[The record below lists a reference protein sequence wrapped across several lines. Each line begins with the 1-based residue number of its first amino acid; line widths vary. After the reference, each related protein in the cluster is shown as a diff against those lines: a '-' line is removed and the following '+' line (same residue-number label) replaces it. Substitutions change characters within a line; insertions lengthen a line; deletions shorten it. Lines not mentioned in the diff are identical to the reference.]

1 MKSGV
6 QALLMGLVALCLSA
20 CSPDFDSMAQKRLE
34 YARQNRSDIEIVAVQ
49 DIVKSNYLNGVLL
62 AAEEINQRAEK
73 LLGRSLKV
81 NIEQDGETFE
91 ATKPII
97 RRIAA
102 NPKITAVLGHRNSN
116 IAVPASVVYERS
128 QIIFI
133 PPFSTAQELT
143 GHNFQY
149 VFRMTPNA
157 SIMAEQIASV
167 AKILGYQKIVVLYS
181 RDDLYRELAF
191 LFEDAAVRST
201 SNNSRIEL
209 VQNSSF
215 FEKEENYRPLI
226 AQFSGKTFDA
236 VFIAASPKAGA
247 NMVKQL
253 REMGINKPIL
263 GSDTFNVADYNETA
277 GNAANNT
284 IIPAVYRPNP
294 KNPINTAF
302 IHNYQKKYQAEPD
315 YNAAQGYDSVML
327 FAAAVQQAGSTLP
340 PLLSSTLHYMPAWIG
355 VTGLHAFNDSGDLRG
370 KKYIFNVWQYG
381 QLRPLPAIHVPYLL
395 ERFEKRLR
403 KAQTTSTNTMN
414 PPPKTTL
421 KADTGV
427 TPASA
432 PAQMPE
438 ASKETSVT
446 TDKAL
451 KETVKVTPAPS
462 IADKDKPS
470 FAELFS
476 QRLHTDDHK
485 THLLELAQA
494 ILQFRRLGIIYEDT
508 ENGRNAASYSI
519 VKSLADKVGVE
530 LVGCDIPFS
539 ALSRREIELEL
550 IACYGKLSLNA
561 DALFITPYEG
571 INANLTNELNQSMG
585 FFKVPSIYLGDGQ
598 EHANLGLILNK
609 RSDVDP
615 QGRGD
620 MEVYRSLL
628 NNIKVH
634 ELAERLQGMPE
645 IAVNLKSL
653 QQQGL
658 ADKAL
663 LDLSP
668 DAFLENQHSQ
678 ESKEAKP

>member
-1 MKSGV
+1 
-6 QALLMGLVALCLSA
+6 
-20 CSPDFDSMAQKRLE
+20 
-34 YARQNRSDIEIVAVQ
+34 
-49 DIVKSNYLNGVLL
+49 
-62 AAEEINQRAEK
+62 
-73 LLGRSLKV
+73 
-81 NIEQDGETFE
+81 
-91 ATKPII
+91 
-97 RRIAA
+97 
-102 NPKITAVLGHRNSN
+102 
-116 IAVPASVVYERS
+116 
-128 QIIFI
+128 
-133 PPFSTAQELT
+133 
-143 GHNFQY
+143 
-149 VFRMTPNA
+149 
-157 SIMAEQIASV
+157 
-167 AKILGYQKIVVLYS
+167 
-181 RDDLYRELAF
+181 
-191 LFEDAAVRST
+191 
-201 SNNSRIEL
+201 
-209 VQNSSF
+209 
-215 FEKEENYRPLI
+215 
-226 AQFSGKTFDA
+226 
-236 VFIAASPKAGA
+236 
-247 NMVKQL
+247 
-253 REMGINKPIL
+253 
-263 GSDTFNVADYNETA
+263 
-277 GNAANNT
+277 
-284 IIPAVYRPNP
+284 
-294 KNPINTAF
+294 
-302 IHNYQKKYQAEPD
+302 
-315 YNAAQGYDSVML
+315 
-327 FAAAVQQAGSTLP
+327 
-340 PLLSSTLHYMPAWIG
+340 
-355 VTGLHAFNDSGDLRG
+355 
-370 KKYIFNVWQYG
+370 
-381 QLRPLPAIHVPYLL
+381 
-395 ERFEKRLR
+395 
-403 KAQTTSTNTMN
+403 MN

-451 KETVKVTPAPS
+451 KETVKVTPAPTV
-462 IADKDKPS
+462 ADKDRPS

>member
-6 QALLMGLVALCLSA
+6 QALLIGLVALCLSA

-34 YARQNRSDIEIVAVQ
+34 YARQNRGDIEIIAVQ
-49 DIVKSNYLNGVLL
+49 DLFKSNYLNGVLL
-62 AAEEINQRAEK
+62 AAEEINQRAGK

-81 NIEQDGETFE
+81 NIEQDGDTFE

-128 QIIFI
+128 QIVFI
-133 PPFSTAQELT
+133 PPFSSAQELT

-167 AKILGYQKIVVLYS
+167 AKILDYQKIVVLYS

-201 SNNSRIEL
+201 NNNSRIEL

-226 AQFSGKTFDA
+226 SQFSGKIFDA

-263 GSDTFNVADYNETA
+263 GSDTFNLEDYNETA

-370 KKYIFNVWQYG
+370 KKYLFNVWQYG

-395 ERFEKRLR
+395 ERFEKSLR
-403 KAQTTSTNTMN
+403 KAQTTPTTTNT
-414 PPPKTTL
+414 PTKTAL
-421 KADTGV
+421 KADIGDSPETP
-427 TPASA
+427 PASA

-438 ASKETSVT
+438 ASKEISAT
-446 TDKAL
+446 TDKTL
-451 KETVKVTPAPS
+451 KETVKPTPTPS

-485 THLLELAQA
+485 MHLLELAQA

-508 ENGRNAASYSI
+508 ENGRNAASYPI
-519 VKSLADKVGVE
+519 VKSLVDKVGVE

-561 DALFITPYEG
+561 EALFITPYEG
-571 INANLTNELNQSMG
+571 INANLSNELNQSMG
-585 FFKVPSIYLGDGQ
+585 FFKVP
-598 EHANLGLILNK
+598 
-609 RSDVDP
+609 
-615 QGRGD
+615 
-620 MEVYRSLL
+620 
-628 NNIKVH
+628 
-634 ELAERLQGMPE
+634 
-645 IAVNLKSL
+645 
-653 QQQGL
+653 
-658 ADKAL
+658 
-663 LDLSP
+663 
-668 DAFLENQHSQ
+668 
-678 ESKEAKP
+678 